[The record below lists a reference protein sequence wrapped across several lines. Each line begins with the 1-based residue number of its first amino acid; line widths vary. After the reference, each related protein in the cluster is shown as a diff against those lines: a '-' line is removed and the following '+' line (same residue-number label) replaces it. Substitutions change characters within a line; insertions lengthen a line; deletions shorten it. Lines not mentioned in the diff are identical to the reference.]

1 MSSRCGCTP
10 TTSARSSAG
19 AGAPPGRCAPSSARW
34 RRVATSGS
42 TCWTPTRSA
51 DPMRVIVGR
60 AGRPHGI
67 RGEVVIGVR
76 TDEPDLRFAVGAA
89 VDVLSSPDVADDEAD
104 DEAAD
109 VAGERLTVASKRWH
123 SGQLLVSFAG
133 ITDRTAAS
141 ELTGSWLSVDSSQLP
156 DTGDPDEFRDHELI
170 GLNVR
175 TAGGEPVGVV
185 TDVLHYGQDLL
196 VVRRAEG
203 DAEGEF
209 LVPFVKAIVPEVDV
223 AAGLVVI
230 DPPPGLLDPA
240 EAQ

>member
-1 MSSRCGCTP
+1 
-10 TTSARSSAG
+10 
-19 AGAPPGRCAPSSARW
+19 
-34 RRVATSGS
+34 
-42 TCWTPTRSA
+42 
-51 DPMRVIVGR
+51 MRVIVGR

-89 VDVLSSPDVADDEAD
+89 VDVSTDPDGT
-104 DEAAD
+104 
-109 VAGERLTVASKRWH
+109 GERLTVASARWH
-123 SGQLLVSFAG
+123 SGQLLVGFDG
-133 ITDRTAAS
+133 IIDRTAAS
-141 ELTGSWLSVDSSQLP
+141 ELTGSWLSLDTSQLP

-175 TAGGEPVGVV
+175 TSGGEPVGVV

-196 VVRRAEG
+196 VVRRT
-203 DAEGEF
+203 EGEF
-209 LVPFVKAIVPEVDV
+209 MVPFVKEIVPEVDIQ
-223 AAGLVVI
+223 AGLVVI

>member
-1 MSSRCGCTP
+1 
-10 TTSARSSAG
+10 
-19 AGAPPGRCAPSSARW
+19 
-34 RRVATSGS
+34 
-42 TCWTPTRSA
+42 
-51 DPMRVIVGR
+51 MRVIVGR

-67 RGEVVIGVR
+67 RGEMVIGVR

-89 VDVLSSPDVADDEAD
+89 VDVLSSADEAD
-104 DEAAD
+104 EEAD
-109 VAGERLTVASKRWH
+109 GGPGRQLTVASARWH
-123 SGQLLVSFAG
+123 SGQLLVSFTG

-141 ELTGSWLSVDSSQLP
+141 ELTGSWLSVDPSPLP

-196 VVRRAEG
+196 VVRRAQG
-203 DAEGEF
+203 DAEGEC
-209 LVPFVKAIVPEVDV
+209 LVPFVKAIVPEVDIE
-223 AAGLVVI
+223 AGLVVI

-240 EAQ
+240 QAQ